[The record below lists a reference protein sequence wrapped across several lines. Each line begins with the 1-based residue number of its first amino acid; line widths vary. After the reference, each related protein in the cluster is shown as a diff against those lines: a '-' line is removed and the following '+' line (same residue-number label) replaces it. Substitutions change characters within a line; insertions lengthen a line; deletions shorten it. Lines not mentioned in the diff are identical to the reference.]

1 MAELTDFHLFWGE
14 AMAAAERHAAAMEA
28 DGADDFAQQLYREY
42 LEQGAPKPR
51 KKWLATRL
59 ADAFPCMDAKPKW
72 VGEPAWLY
80 HQGQP
85 MVFLH
90 QFQVSPAAHHL
101 IGHMSLGETL
111 YMFGARHRL
120 GPGPDDGWTDIY
132 RISVQTCEGDTVG
145 EIPGPQG

>member
-14 AMAAAERHAAAMEA
+14 AMAAAERHAASMEA
-28 DGADDFAQQLYREY
+28 DGADAFAQQLYREY

-59 ADAFPCMDAKPKW
+59 ADALPCMDAKPKW